1 MKEFF
6 KNNTGKFS
14 ELGRVKGIPEN
25 TLDSVEEAF
34 RQGADAVTLYFRLT
48 SDFRLISIPEET
60 LLKYTGE
67 ELRVSDLS
75 AAELGELDAASMLE
89 KERGFPYRGKG
100 YRFFTLEDLFERFP
114 HNRFNIVLMG
124 KNNASAAVLSDFLA
138 RNNYSERILVSSDN
152 SRIIKTVRRRLPRGA
167 TSFSLNEVVGYYA
180 LFRTGILAFRK
191 RFPGDAIITPEFIGT
206 SHIGNQGLIASAG
219 ERGIRVYIRGIGSRK
234 EAEEMRLS
242 GADGFIT
249 DDLSLLE
256 NLQ

>member
-6 KNNTGKFS
+6 KNNPRKFS
-14 ELGRVKGIPEN
+14 ELGRVEGMPEN

-34 RQGADAVTLYFRLT
+34 RQGADAVTLCFRLS
-48 SDFRLISIPEET
+48 SDYRLISIPEET
-60 LLKYTGE
+60 LMKYTGE
-67 ELRVSDLS
+67 DTRISDLS
-75 AAELGELDAASMLE
+75 AAELCELDAAFLLE

-100 YRFFTLEDLFERFP
+100 YRFFTLEDLFDRFP
-114 HNRFNIVLMG
+114 HNRFNVVLTG
-124 KNNASAAVLSDFLA
+124 KNNASATVLSDFLV
-138 RNNYSERILVSSDN
+138 RNNHWERILVSSNN
-152 SRIIKTVRRRLPRGA
+152 SRIIKTVRRRLPQGA

-206 SHIGNQGLIASAG
+206 SHIGNQGLIASAM

-234 EAEEMRLS
+234 EAEELRLS

-249 DDLSLLE
+249 DNLSLLE